1 MFDVPVDS
9 TYVWFGVGT
18 ISLAVFGVAVGL
30 PSAAPPDATA
40 AADAVDAVAVG
51 PPGAVGTY
59 ALTTADRFRL
69 GPARIGLENDGGRA
83 HATFTYPVTPALSDD
98 RLERVLDGERPRSTF
113 ESPAA
118 FAGAATT
125 AREHESD
132 WRPAPDRLT
141 IRRVTWRDVHVT
153 LVG

>member
-9 TYVWFGVGT
+9 TYVWVGVSAV
-18 ISLAVFGVAVGL
+18 SLAVFGLAVGL

-40 AADAVDAVAVG
+40 AANAVDAVAVG
-51 PPGAVGTY
+51 PPGAVGTH
-59 ALTTADRFRL
+59 ALPAADQFRL

-83 HATFTYPVTPALSDD
+83 HATFAYSVTPAVSDD
-98 RLERVLDGERPRSTF
+98 RLERVLDGERPRATF
-113 ESPAA
+113 RSPAA
-118 FAGAATT
+118 FADAAAA
-125 AREHESD
+125 AREGEPG

-141 IRRVTWRDVHVT
+141 IRRVTWRDVNVT